1 MGGEGELW
9 LRDVRCR
16 GGKGKLWLKG
26 VHCGGTGELVAEGYA
41 L

>member
-9 LRDVRCR
+9 LRDVLCR